1 MLAISIRSGWL
12 RYAHADVSDGTL
24 VVNSLKATKL
34 SKDFHRP
41 DLRSPDLLVLLGIIF
56 QDMIESLPVHDKEV
70 FLSLDERWI
79 DCQIFPVDKG
89 LTRDEQE
96 SYLRWFLKRR
106 LGPLWPTSSVFFQ
119 ELKSNGSDRDWIMT
133 CIIPENA
140 LEALNIVLKRAGTV
154 PVWLEPCTLSLA
166 HTVSGD
172 EASVVFIKDGRSVR
186 ALFFFGGTIHAFG
199 QPIIRNG
206 IVSMDTITGDQGL
219 VSTVISMIN
228 DIKPRST
235 KSPTVSIKFMG
246 QLPGK
251 WKGFVSSKKRYLQ
264 QMNPLDSF
272 TLAKNAKLNVNDPS
286 DFGEVAG
293 LLHRRIM

>member
-1 MLAISIRSGWL
+1 MENFLRDYMTMLKVERNLARNSLESYERDLQQYHQYLKTELKLKTIRNVTLGHIRSFVRKLSNRGLAANSIKRAVSSIRT
-12 RYAHADVSDGTL
+12 YH
-24 VVNSLKATKL
+24 N
-34 SKDFHRP
+34 
-41 DLRSPDLLVLLGIIF
+41 
-56 QDMIESLPVHDKEV
+56 
-70 FLSLDERWI
+70 FLSAEGHMKDNPAQLLDTPKIPRKLPNVLTIQEI
-79 DCQIFPVDKG
+79 DKI
-89 LTRDEQE
+89 
-96 SYLRWFLKRR
+96 
-106 LGPLWPTSSVFFQ
+106 LG
-119 ELKSNGSDRDWIMT
+119 
-133 CIIPENA
+133 IIPENA

-166 HTVSGD
+166 RTVSGD

-199 QPIIRNG
+199 HPIIRNG
-206 IVSMDTITGDQGL
+206 IVSMDSITGDQGL
-219 VSTVISMIN
+219 VSTLISMIN
-228 DIKPRST
+228 EKPRST

-251 WKGFVSSKKRYLQ
+251 WKGFISSKKRYLQ
-264 QMNPLDSF
+264 QINPLDSF

>member
-34 SKDFHRP
+34 SKDFYRP
-41 DLRSPDLLVLLGIIF
+41 DLRSPDLLVLLGIVF

-79 DCQIFPVDKG
+79 DCQIFPVDKE
-89 LTRDEQE
+89 LTRNEQE
-96 SYLRWFLKRR
+96 SYLRWSLERR

-119 ELKSNGSDRDWIMT
+119 ELKSNGSDRDWIMA
-133 CIIPENA
+133 CIIHENT
-140 LEALNIVLKRAGTV
+140 LEALNIVLKRVGTV

-166 HTVSGD
+166 RTVSGD

-199 QPIIRNG
+199 RPIIRNG
-206 IVSMDTITGDQGL
+206 IVSMDSITGDQGL
-219 VSTVISMIN
+219 VSTLISMIN
-228 DIKPRST
+228 EKPRST

-246 QLPGK
+246 ELPGK
-251 WKGFVSSKKRYLQ
+251 WKRFVSSKKRYLK

-272 TLAKNAKLNVNDPS
+272 VLAKNAKLNVNDPS
-286 DFGEVAG
+286 DFAELAG
-293 LLHRRIM
+293 LLHLRIM